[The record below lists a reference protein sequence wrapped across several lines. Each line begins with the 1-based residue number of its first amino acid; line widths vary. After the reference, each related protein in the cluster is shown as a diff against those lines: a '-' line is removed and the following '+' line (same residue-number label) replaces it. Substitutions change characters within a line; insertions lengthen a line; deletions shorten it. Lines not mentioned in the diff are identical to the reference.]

1 LPETG
6 IRTRKRIWLILV
18 LIGLAFVFLVGRL
31 AYVQLMWGPELS
43 AQAQEQWDRELDI
56 YPQRGS
62 ILDCNGKVLAQSA
75 SSYTIA
81 ARPADID
88 DPQQAANLLAPILD
102 MDATKLYDKL
112 SDRSQSFVWI
122 VRQLPRAT
130 ADEIRALGISG
141 LDFTQE
147 PRRYYPQGSLAAQI
161 LGFTKKY
168 AEPDI
173 GLTGQEGL
181 ELTFDQYLTGQTGT
195 IEMDTD
201 VSGRELPFSGE
212 RYIPPVDGSDVVL
225 TIDSVI
231 QHFTEKAAADAMERY
246 KANKVYAIVMEPKTG
261 KVLAM
266 ANQPT
271 YNPGNPPRELGFDG
285 MQDFIKNFNC
295 KDNMDPGSIFK
306 IVTLSAGLDAGVVNE
321 NSTFYDPG
329 YKIVDGQRISCWKAG
344 GHGSETLAQG
354 VQNSCNPVF
363 MEIALGLG
371 KDRFYSYI
379 HDFGFGAKTGIEVSG
394 EASGI
399 LIPQEAAKTF
409 DIARIGFG
417 QSISLTPIQMITAA
431 SAAVNGGKLMKPYM
445 VSGVYDTQPDA
456 ETGEVRRVPVV
467 EYGPTEVRQVISSDT
482 SSRVRALLRSV
493 VTEGSGK
500 NAYIPGYRVGGKT
513 GTAQKY
519 GEDHQILQNKH
530 ISSFIGFAP
539 ADDPQ
544 VIVLFMVD
552 EPVADIDFGSI
563 IAAPYVKMILEDT
576 LMYWGVPR
584 EYTEEE
590 LSRANFVTV
599 PDVTGMDAGQAKE
612 QLSQMGLTVLCVPEV
627 EGTVISQNPNKN
639 SRVPGGNTVLLFV
652 QAAEGTETQDDL
664 INVPD
669 VTGLSIREANI
680 ALAQAGLSLVIEGN
694 GLAVSQNPAPE
705 ESVKRGAEVHVIFE
719 EPES

>member
-1 LPETG
+1 MPETG

-18 LIGLAFVFLVGRL
+18 VTGLAFLFLVGRL
-31 AYVQLMWGPELS
+31 AYVQLWWGPELA

-56 YPQRGS
+56 FPQRGS

-88 DPQQAANLLAPILD
+88 DPQQAASLLAPILE
-102 MDATKLYDKL
+102 MDATELYEKL

-122 VRQLPRAT
+122 TRQLPRET
-130 ADEIRALGISG
+130 ADQIRALGIPG

-181 ELTFDQYLTGQTGT
+181 ELAFDEYLTGQTGT

-201 VSGRELPFSGE
+201 ASGRELPFSGE

-246 KANKVYAIVMEPKTG
+246 KASKVYAIVMDPKSG
-261 KVLAM
+261 AVLAM

-271 YNPGNPPRELGFDG
+271 YDPGNPPRELGFDG
-285 MQDFIKNFNC
+285 MQEYIKNFNC

-306 IVTLSAGLDAGVVNE
+306 IVTLSAGLDTGVVNE
-321 NSTFYDPG
+321 QSTFYDPG
-329 YKIVDGQRISCWKAG
+329 YRIVDGQRISCWKAG
-344 GHGSETLAQG
+344 GHGHETLAQG

-363 MEIALGLG
+363 MDIALALG

-379 HDFGFGAKTGIEVSG
+379 HAFGFGSKTGIEVSG

-417 QSISLTPIQMITAA
+417 QSISITPIQMITAA
-431 SAAVNGGKLMKPYM
+431 SAAVNGGKLMEPYL
-445 VSGVYDTQPDA
+445 VSGVYDTEVDP
-456 ETGEVRRVPVV
+456 ETGEVRRVPVA
-467 EYGPTEVRQVISSDT
+467 EYGPTEVRQVISADT
-482 SSRVRALLRSV
+482 SERVRALLRSV
-493 VTEGSGK
+493 VTVGSGK
-500 NAYIPGYRVGGKT
+500 NAYIPGYKVGGKT

-519 GEDHQILQNKH
+519 GEDHQILPDKH
-530 ISSFIGFAP
+530 VASFIGFAP
-539 ADDPQ
+539 ADDPRI
-544 VIVLFMVD
+544 IVLFMVD
-552 EPVADIDFGSI
+552 EPVADVDFGSLI
-563 IAAPYVKMILEDT
+563 SAPYAKMILEDT

-599 PDVTGMDAGQAKE
+599 PDVTGMTATEARDKLT
-612 QLSQMGLTVLCVPEV
+612 QLGLTVLCIPEV

-639 SRVPGGNTVLLFV
+639 SRVPGGNTVLLFI
-652 QAAEGTETQDDL
+652 QAAEGEGGQIDL
-664 INVPD
+664 ISVPD

-680 ALAQAGLSLVIEGN
+680 ALARAGLSLVIEGS
-694 GLAVSQNPAPE
+694 GLSVSQNPAFQE
-705 ESVKRGAEVHVIFE
+705 AVERGTEVHVIFE
-719 EPES
+719 EPDT

>member
-1 LPETG
+1 LPETA

-18 LIGLAFVFLVGRL
+18 LIGLAFLFLIGRL
-31 AYVQLMWGPELS
+31 AYVQLWWGPELA

-62 ILDCNGKVLAQSA
+62 ILDREGRVLAQSA

-81 ARPADID
+81 ARPAEIE
-88 DPQQAANLLAPILD
+88 DPQQAATLLVPVLG
-102 MDATKLYDKL
+102 MDATELYDKL

-122 VRQLPRAT
+122 VRQLDRET
-130 ADEIRALGISG
+130 ADKVRALGIPG
-141 LDFTQE
+141 LDFTEE
-147 PRRYYPQGSLAAQI
+147 PRRYYPQGNLAAHV

-168 AEPDI
+168 AEPEI

-181 ELTFDQYLTGQTGT
+181 ELSYDEYLAGQTGT

-231 QHFTEKAAADAMERY
+231 QHFTEKAASDAMDRY
-246 KANKVYAIVMEPKTG
+246 KAAKVYAIAMDPKTG
-261 KVLAM
+261 AVLAM
-266 ANQPT
+266 TNQPT
-271 YNPGNPPRELGFDG
+271 YDPNNPPRELGFEG
-285 MQDFIKNFNC
+285 MQEYIKNFNC

-306 IVTLSAGLDAGVVNE
+306 IVTLASGLDAGVVNE
-321 NSTFYDPG
+321 QSTFSCPG
-329 YKIVDGQRISCWKAG
+329 FKIVDGQRIRCHKAG
-344 GHGSETLAQG
+344 GHGHETLVEG

-363 MEIALGLG
+363 MEVALRLG

-379 HDFGFGAKTGIEVSG
+379 HNFGFGSPTGIEVAG

-409 DIARIGFG
+409 DIARVGFG

-431 SAAVNGGKLMKPYM
+431 SAAINGGKLMKPYL
-445 VSGVYDTQPDA
+445 VSGIYDTQVDP
-456 ETGEVRRVPVV
+456 ETGEEKRVAV
-467 EYGPTEVRQVISSDT
+467 EEFSPTTVRQVISPET
-482 SSRVRALLRSV
+482 SAKVRSMLESV

-500 NAYIPGYRVGGKT
+500 NAYVPGYRVGGKT

-539 ADDPQ
+539 ADDPE

-552 EPVADIDFGSI
+552 EPVADVDYGSVI
-563 IAAPYVKMILEDT
+563 SAPYVKMILEET
-576 LMYWGVPR
+576 LMYMGVPR
-584 EYTEEE
+584 EYTEAEM
-590 LSRANFVTV
+590 SRANFVTV
-599 PDVTGMDAGQAKE
+599 PDTTGMDAGEARE
-612 QLSQMGLTVLCVPEV
+612 QLEELGLTVLCVPET
-627 EGTVISQNPNKN
+627 EGTVISQNPSKN
-639 SRVPGGNTVLLFV
+639 SRVPGGNTVLLFI
-652 QAAEGTETQDDL
+652 QPAEGTGDSADL
-664 INVPD
+664 CIVPD

-680 ALAQAGLSLVIEGN
+680 KLAQAGLPLVIEGN
-694 GLAVSQNPAPE
+694 GLAVSQNPAPGT
-705 ESVKRGAEVHVIFE
+705 SVERGTEVHVVFAD
-719 EPES
+719 PGT

>member
-1 LPETG
+1 MPETG

-18 LIGLAFVFLVGRL
+18 LIGLAFVFLAGRL
-31 AYVQLMWGPELS
+31 AYVQLWWGPELS
-43 AQAQEQWDRELDI
+43 AQAREQWDRELEI

-81 ARPADID
+81 ARPADIA
-88 DPQQAANLLAPILD
+88 DPQRAASLLAPILQT
-102 MDATKLYDKL
+102 DATELYDKL

-122 VRQLPRAT
+122 ARQLDRAT
-130 ADEIRALGISG
+130 ADQIRALGIPG

-147 PRRYYPQGSLAAQI
+147 PRRYYPQGSLAAQV

-181 ELTFDQYLTGQTGT
+181 ELAFDTYLTGQTGT

-201 VSGRELPFSGE
+201 VSGRELPFTGE

-231 QHFTEKAAADAMERY
+231 QHFTEKAAADAMDRY
-246 KANKVYAIVMEPKTG
+246 KAAKVYAIVMEPKTG

-266 ANQPT
+266 ANEPT
-271 YNPGNPPRELGFDG
+271 YDPGNPPRELGFDG
-285 MQDFIKNFNC
+285 MQEYIKNFNC

-321 NSTFYDPG
+321 QSTFYDPG
-329 YKIVDGQRISCWKAG
+329 YRMVDGQRISCWKAG
-344 GHGSETLAQG
+344 GHGHETLAEG

-363 MEIALGLG
+363 MDIALKLG

-379 HDFGFGAKTGIEVSG
+379 RDFGFGVKTGIEVSG

-431 SAAVNGGKLMKPYM
+431 SAAINGGNLMKPYL
-445 VSGVYDTQPDA
+445 VSGVYDTEVDP
-456 ETGEVRRVPVV
+456 ETGEVRRIAV
-467 EYGPTEVRQVISSDT
+467 EAYDPTQVRQVISSDT
-482 SSRVRALLRSV
+482 SARVRTLLQSV

-500 NAYIPGYRVGGKT
+500 NAYIPGYKVGGKT

-552 EPVADIDFGSI
+552 EPVADIDYGSI

-576 LMYWGVPR
+576 LMYWETPR

-590 LSRANFVTV
+590 LARADFVTV
-599 PDVTGMDAGQAKE
+599 PDVTGMDADEARE
-612 QLSQMGLTVLCVPEV
+612 QLTQLGLTVLCVPEV
-627 EGTVISQNPNKN
+627 EGSVISQNPNKN

-652 QAAEGTETQDDL
+652 QAAAGTEGDADL
-664 INVPD
+664 IAVPD

-680 ALAQAGLSLVIEGN
+680 MLAQAGLSLVIEGN
-694 GLAVSQNPAPE
+694 GLAASQNPVPQE
-705 ESVKRGAEVHVIFE
+705 TVERGTEVHVIFE
-719 EPES
+719 EPDP